1 MNKLISTVQ
10 RVQHYLLLEQNI
22 FLKYRLH
29 FADSTWIKIR
39 DLMGFFSLINS
50 RCLNSYD
57 IASRPISR
65 KFLGSMGMAS
75 RGRSPPFLQLSNTYL
90 KNWPNPAEKICI
102 HSTNTVS
109 GLTPPGDTILANTDC
124 SFAPPPFPNIENDNY
139 SLLLGLV
146 YFLQLVVHLW
156 CWHMPWYCGA
166 LIFRSGRIEWRWTG
180 WCWNWCWN

>member
-1 MNKLISTVQ
+1 MQL
-10 RVQHYLLLEQNI
+10 YLLLEQNI

-29 FADSTWIKIR
+29 FTHSTWVKIL

-50 RCLNSYD
+50 RCLNSYH

-65 KFLGSMGMAS
+65 KFLWSMGMAS
-75 RGRSPPFLQLSNTYL
+75 RGRSLPFLQLSNTYL

-124 SFAPPPFPNIENDNY
+124 SFAPPPFPTLRMIIILFFWDSFIFF
-139 SLLLGLV
+139 SLSS
-146 YFLQLVVHLW
+146 
-156 CWHMPWYCGA
+156 
-166 LIFRSGRIEWRWTG
+166 IFGVGTCHGTVELKSLEVEE
-180 WCWNWCWN
+180 